1 MNLDKYQFIGIISM
15 AALLLGCG
23 KKTDAPKEGRPKE
36 FSFPVETSS
45 VEVRSVEYAI
55 DAVGSLDAF
64 ESVQVTSR
72 VAGAVERVRFREGDL
87 VKAGA
92 PLVEIEPAR
101 FSLAVESAKA
111 ALARTVASH
120 ADAERGLERRQK
132 MSAEGV
138 ASAEEVDTFRTR
150 RDTSVADEAA
160 ARAQLSLAE
169 LNLRDAF
176 VRAPIDGVVQTRTV
190 QTGQYLQPGA
200 VLATI
205 VRREPLLLRFKV
217 AEVESEHVATGHP
230 VQFRIRGAEAT
241 WTAIVKHVAAKAEPS
256 TRMVEVVAE
265 IDKADP
271 TLRPGTFAEVQVPSG
286 GAEAAVIP
294 QTAVRPSERGFLS
307 YVVEDGKAVER
318 VLKLGRRTVDGL
330 VEVVAG
336 LRRGETLVVRG
347 AEALSPGAAV
357 RIASPG
363 ALSSAADSVKPVPSA
378 EGSSSMATL
387 PVAPPGAAPPGA
399 ATSTP

>member
-1 MNLDKYQFIGIISM
+1 
-15 AALLLGCG
+15 
-23 KKTDAPKEGRPKE
+23 
-36 FSFPVETSS
+36 
-45 VEVRSVEYAI
+45 
-55 DAVGSLDAF
+55 
-64 ESVQVTSR
+64 
-72 VAGAVERVRFREGDL
+72 
-87 VKAGA
+87 
-92 PLVEIEPAR
+92 
-101 FSLAVESAKA
+101 
-111 ALARTVASH
+111 
-120 ADAERGLERRQK
+120 
-132 MSAEGV
+132 
-138 ASAEEVDTFRTR
+138 
-150 RDTSVADEAA
+150 
-160 ARAQLSLAE
+160 
-169 LNLRDAF
+169 
-176 VRAPIDGVVQTRTV
+176 
-190 QTGQYLQPGA
+190 
-200 VLATI
+200 
-205 VRREPLLLRFKV
+205 
-217 AEVESEHVATGHP
+217 
-230 VQFRIRGAEAT
+230 
-241 WTAIVKHVAAKAEPS
+241 
-256 TRMVEVVAE
+256 VVAE